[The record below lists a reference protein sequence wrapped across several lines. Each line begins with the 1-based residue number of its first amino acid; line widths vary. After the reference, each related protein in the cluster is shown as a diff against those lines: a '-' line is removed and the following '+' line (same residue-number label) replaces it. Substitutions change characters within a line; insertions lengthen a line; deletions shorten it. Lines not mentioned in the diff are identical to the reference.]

1 MNISFFSFL
10 MSVLFSTVFILMIHL
25 LRKRP
30 FFLRSFG
37 VHTLL
42 IMYGLCLFRMVFVIE
57 LPFTVP
63 VGLKGAFSK
72 TYALLREVRVPVGGS
87 GIGFIDILL
96 GVWIIGALTV
106 LIRLIW
112 REYTVRKGLS
122 SLRGNKSYA
131 AERVLE
137 KVMELSSRKLPV
149 RVCVCP
155 DIDTPMGLGIFQ
167 RWIYLPD
174 EEYTEKELF
183 YIMTHEYTHFC
194 NRDGAVKLLTI
205 LFQCVFWWNPAV
217 YLLKKD
223 VGQILEIKCD
233 VTVTQDFTKDERMEY
248 LFAILRVLKD
258 RPQTPIDSSSPL
270 MATGLVS
277 RTDYE
282 EVRERFDLITRATK
296 KVGVQ
301 CQVAFIGLAVLLI
314 VLSYAFVLQSAFDPP
329 AEDIYTDDSV
339 INVSKDSIYILQHK
353 DSTYSLVLENGQMC
367 SISDSALQ
375 VYIEAGIK
383 IRKE

>member
-96 GVWIIGALTV
+96 GVWIIGAAAV

-137 KVMELSSRKLPV
+137 KVMELSSRKLSV

-155 DIDTPMGLGIFQ
+155 DLDTPMGLGIFQ

-194 NRDGAVKLLTI
+194 NRDGVVKLLTM

-258 RPQTPIDSSSPL
+258 GPQTPIDSSSPL

-282 EVRERFDLITRATK
+282 EVRERFELITRATK

-301 CQVAFIGLAVLLI
+301 CQVAFMGLAVLLTA
-314 VLSYAFVLQSAFDPP
+314 LSYAFVLQSAFEPP
-329 AEDIYTDDSV
+329 TEEIYTNYSV
-339 INVSKDSIYILQHK
+339 INVNEDNIYILQHK
-353 DSTYSLVLENGQMC
+353 DSTYSLVLGNGETC
-367 SISDSALQ
+367 PISDPVLQ
-375 VYIEAGIK
+375 VYIEAGTP